1 MFFLLSVPVFCRLP
15 DHRRIHLLQVFCPGA
30 DHHGLQLVVR
40 LLQRLLD
47 PFRAVFLQRS
57 HQRLAHGYSI
67 RTAGSLGIHS
77 PVRMLSGGNQQ
88 KIILAREITPKA
100 SFIVASQPT
109 RGLDVSASA
118 FVHEKLLEQKA
129 LGKGI
134 LLISADL
141 EEILAMSDRIAV
153 MYNGRVAGVLRREEA
168 TVEKIGRLMGG
179 LTEGKEEIA

>member
-1 MFFLLSVPVFCRLP
+1 M
-15 DHRRIHLLQVFCPGA
+15 
-30 DHHGLQLVVR
+30 
-40 LLQRLLD
+40 
-47 PFRAVFLQRS
+47 
-57 HQRLAHGYSI
+57 
-67 RTAGSLGIHS
+67 
-77 PVRMLSGGNQQ
+77 
-88 KIILAREITPKA
+88 
-100 SFIVASQPT
+100 
-109 RGLDVSASA
+109 SASA

-153 MYNGRVAGVLRREEA
+153 MYNGRVAGILRREEA